1 MINILRK
8 IIELKK
14 VKKLLIDIKNNEISI
29 ILFIYKSYFYLIFE
43 KLYKILLPKAFFI
56 TDKI

>member
-8 IIELKK
+8 IIELKN
-14 VKKLLIDIKNNEISI
+14 VKKLLINIKNNEISI
-29 ILFIYKSYFYLIFE
+29 ILFIYKSYFYLILK
-43 KLYKILLPKAFFI
+43 KLYKIFLPKAFFI